1 MTYFFLKEK
10 VSKKN
15 FKFAL
20 QSLLTTT
27 LPHGNGIRHLIDV
40 RLPTG

>member
-1 MTYFFLKEK
+1 MKEK

-20 QSLLTTT
+20 QSLLTIA
-27 LPHGNGIRHLIDV
+27 LPHGNGTRHLIDA